1 MKKILTI
8 ILLLAC
14 STIYAQQSSFKPRF
28 SNNVSFGFGV
38 ATSNTDVAFYDD
50 SYDDDDD
57 TYLMGLQFDYVGL
70 MHISPKVGLG
80 IGTGVRQL
88 INFEDYF
95 DNTTTLNNYFIPL
108 YAQARFRFMDRKV
121 SPYLN
126 VSLGYN
132 FNVGSNSEDFFDD
145 GDSYNDVKYKLES
158 GVMGN
163 LSGGASIR
171 FKRNMALQV
180 GPYLE
185 YQRTN
190 ESFVYDNVTSEY
202 NNDLD
207 LFQFGLKVGFSF

>member
-1 MKKILTI
+1 MKKYFTI
-8 ILLLAC
+8 ILLLIC
-14 STIYAQQSSFKPRF
+14 STIYGQESSFKPKF
-28 SNNVSFGFGV
+28 SNNISFGSGF

-50 SYDDDDD
+50 SDDD
-57 TYLMGLQFDYVGL
+57 TYLLGLQFDYVGL

-132 FNVGSNSEDFFDD
+132 FNVGNNSEDFFDD
-145 GDSYNDVKYKLES
+145 GNSYEDVNYKLKS

-163 LSGGASIR
+163 LSGGASFR
-171 FKRNMALQV
+171 FKRNLALQV

-190 ESFVYDNVTSEY
+190 ESFIYDNASSEY